1 MSGQSATMSVEE
13 VRKCLA
19 QIEHPST
26 HSRTHGGKSGS
37 GKKGGGT
44 SSTNVHTKVKHQ
56 G

>member
-1 MSGQSATMSVEE
+1 MAGQSATMSVEE
-13 VRKCLA
+13 VRACLK

-37 GKKGGGT
+37 KKGGV